1 MSFGR
6 GMQADVLGTDLI
18 KPQPQASR
26 RDDSEQNPTASVVWK
41 DVMAGFGTDL
51 RSLDRT
57 VLPTVEWV
65 ESDLRLML
73 MVTKEVEGKIYYY
86 YY

>member
-1 MSFGR
+1 
-6 GMQADVLGTDLI
+6 
-18 KPQPQASR
+18 
-26 RDDSEQNPTASVVWK
+26 
-41 DVMAGFGTDL
+41 MAGFGTDL

-57 VLPTVEWV
+57 VLPTEEWV